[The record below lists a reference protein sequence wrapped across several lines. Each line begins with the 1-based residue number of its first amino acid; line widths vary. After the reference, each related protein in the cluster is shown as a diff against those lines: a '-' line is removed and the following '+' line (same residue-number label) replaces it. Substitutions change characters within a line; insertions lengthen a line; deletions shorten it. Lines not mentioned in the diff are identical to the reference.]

1 MKVPYKINAWYSVLL
16 ILLGIFGLLA
26 RYIDVGDW
34 QFTAIIPSAFG
45 IILLSCTTGIKKE
58 NAIIGHVAALL
69 TTLLILMSVVM
80 LTRGILA
87 APEWERKQWIFLIV
101 ILGGIFSLRS
111 QIQYFIAQ
119 RKRKAL
125 NNS

>member
-45 IILLSCTTGIKKE
+45 IILLFCTTGIKKE

-87 APEWERKQWIFLIV
+87 ETEWERKQWIFLIV